1 MAQRI
6 LIIISRHR
14 PLRDIIIVFVQR
26 DQTIDN
32 VDSGEL
38 YAPRNSLTLLK
49 LHLFWYI

>member
-26 DQTIDN
+26 DH